1 MPVRRIEITPS
12 PTLAIALCAVHLA
25 AGAAV
30 WHSALPLSLMSVS
43 IGVIG
48 AALGWSLHG
57 RALLRLATAIVAL
70 EITAAGQ
77 ISFLTRR
84 GTWHA
89 CELLGTSYVSP
100 RLTIL
105 NLRARGCRLARH
117 VVLVP
122 DSVDA
127 QDFRRLRIWLRWAP
141 RPEASRALTAG
152 NDVPII

>member
-12 PTLAIALCAVHLA
+12 PTLAIALCAAHLA
-25 AGAAV
+25 AAV
-30 WHSALPLSLMSVS
+30 AIWHSALPLPLRGVS
-43 IGVIG
+43 IGVIA
-48 AALGWSLHG
+48 AALGWSLRS
-57 RALLRLATAIVAL
+57 RALLRLASAIVAL

-84 GTWHA
+84 GTSHA

-105 NLRARGCRLARH
+105 NLQARGCRLARH
-117 VVLVP
+117 VLLVP
-122 DSVDA
+122 DNVDT

-141 RPEASRALTAG
+141 RSRALTAG